1 MSFAKTKDAVEEGD
15 TVIIY
20 VNPQAMYAIQVKPL
34 ITTKKGDMVE
44 NIFQTAYGALKVQE
58 LVGKKFGHKVQFSRG
73 WGYLLHPTPELWT
86 LNLLH
91 RTQILYTPDI
101 SLIVMQLDLKAGSIV
116 VESGT
121 GSGSLSH
128 AIIRAIAPTG
138 HLHTFDFHQQRVE
151 IVTKEFFDHGLE
163 MFVTAKQRDACKD
176 GFDLEDTAD
185 AVFLDLPN
193 PWLAISHAVKALK
206 NSGGRICTFSPCIEQ
221 TQKTCEA
228 LVAKG
233 FKCIETMECL
243 QREFQ
248 VKNITLPDVDDYNF
262 SFSHTTDKD
271 CEEGKGKKEGRK
283 FRALLPA
290 LQMAGHTGY
299 LTFATWPRQSNV
311 QI

>member
-1 MSFAKTKDAVEEGD
+1 MSFANTKCVVEEGD

-20 VNPQAMYAIQVKPL
+20 VNPQAMYALQVKPL
-34 ITTKKGDMVE
+34 IATKKGDMVE

-86 LNLLH
+86 LNLKH

-101 SLIVMQLDLKAGSIV
+101 SLIVMQLDLKAGSVI

-128 AIIRAIAPTG
+128 AILRAIAPTG

-151 IVTKEFFDHGLE
+151 IVTQEFSDHGWE
-163 MFVTAKQRDACKD
+163 PFVTAKQRDACKD
-176 GFDLEDTAD
+176 GFDLENVAD

-193 PWLAISHAVKALK
+193 PWLAIPHSVKALK
-206 NSGGRICTFSPCIEQ
+206 KSGGRICTFSPCIEQ
-221 TQKTCEA
+221 TQKTCEGLLA
-228 LVAKG
+228 EG
-233 FKCIETMECL
+233 FKYIETMECL
-243 QREFQ
+243 QREYQ
-248 VKNITLPDVDDYNF
+248 VKNITLPEIDDYNF
-262 SFSHTTDKD
+262 SFCNTPETNCEGNQKKD
-271 CEEGKGKKEGRK
+271 DRK
-283 FRALLPA
+283 FRAVLPA

-299 LTFATWPRQSNV
+299 LTFATWPRQSEKC
-311 QI
+311 QT